1 MSPSDASRPPSDRG
15 KRAAGYLP
23 LLSDWEYP
31 YCGRMEENSRGERR
45 RETGRSFNGISSKGE
60 VPCRSD
66 LYRRPCP
73 PRLFARRLL
82 ATAEFVFWIP
92 HPLLVSDLRVS
103 LCHAPQDRMGVR
115 EFIKKRPLRARDNQR
130 TNAAEL
136 TLRQSV
142 FPIVLVT
149 ILFFLWGFS
158 YGKRERVRLRRYK
171 DARIFGNLL
180 TSAAKACSIRSINTS
195 KKSSTSP
202 ALAPPASKLPTL
214 GAKNPDP
221 DPLPHTSPARLRI
234 AVIRN
239 FS

>member
-1 MSPSDASRPPSDRG
+1 MTRADPLPTEGRERQATLAVRLGGPVLWPHGEQSGGKAPRNRPIVRRHFLQRRSTLSIGFIYKAIRPSSLRAQVAGHRG
-15 KRAAGYLP
+15 IR
-23 LLSDWEYP
+23 
-31 YCGRMEENSRGERR
+31 
-45 RETGRSFNGISSKGE
+45 
-60 VPCRSD
+60 
-66 LYRRPCP
+66 
-73 PRLFARRLL
+73 
-82 ATAEFVFWIP
+82 FWIP

-158 YGKRERVRLRRYK
+158 YGKRERLRLRRYR
-171 DARIFGNLL
+171 DPRVLGNLL

-195 KKSSTSP
+195 KRFSTSP
-202 ALAPPASKLPTL
+202 VLAPPASKLPTL
-214 GAKNPDP
+214 GAQNPDP
-221 DPLPHTSPARLRI
+221 DPLPHTLSARLRI
-234 AVIRN
+234 AVSRN